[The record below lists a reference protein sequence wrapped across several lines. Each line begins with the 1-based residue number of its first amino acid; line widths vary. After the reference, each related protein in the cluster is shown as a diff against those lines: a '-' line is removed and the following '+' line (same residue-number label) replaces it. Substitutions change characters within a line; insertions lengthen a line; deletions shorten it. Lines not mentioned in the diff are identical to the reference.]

1 MNNRRNG
8 LFRNSLFYI
17 LMFLSL
23 MGIIYFFFGGNSGSQ
38 TQNIRYSEFVKQL
51 DKNNVKNVS
60 IQPSGGVYK
69 VTGSYRKARTTSSA
83 NALGIKSASTKTTSF
98 STTMLE
104 NNSTVDQVS
113 KLAAKHDVKVTAKA
127 EESSGIWVTLLMYIA
142 PVILMLFLFYMM
154 MGQAGQGGGN
164 NRVMNFGKTKAKPAD
179 SKQNKVRFSD
189 VAGEEEEKQELV
201 EVVEFLKDPRKFVS
215 LGARIPSG
223 VLLDKLAA
231 KHDVKVTAKAEE
243 SSGIWVTLLMYI
255 APVILMLFLF
265 YMMMGQAGQGGGNNR
280 VMNFGKTKA
289 KPADSKQNKVRF
301 SDVAGEEEEKQEL
314 VEVVE
319 FLKDPRKFVSLG
331 ARIPSGVLLDKL
343 AAKHDVKVTAKAE
356 ESSGIW
362 VTLLKYIAP
371 VILMLFLFYMMMGQA
386 VQGGGNNRVMNF
398 G

>member
-142 PVILMLFLFYMM
+142 PVILMY
-154 MGQAGQGGGN
+154 
-164 NRVMNFGKTKAKPAD
+164 
-179 SKQNKVRFSD
+179 
-189 VAGEEEEKQELV
+189 
-201 EVVEFLKDPRKFVS
+201 
-215 LGARIPSG
+215 
-223 VLLDKLAA
+223 
-231 KHDVKVTAKAEE
+231 
-243 SSGIWVTLLMYI
+243 SSSI
-255 APVILMLFLF
+255 
-265 YMMMGQAGQGGGNNR
+265 
-280 VMNFGKTKA
+280 
-289 KPADSKQNKVRF
+289 
-301 SDVAGEEEEKQEL
+301 
-314 VEVVE
+314 
-319 FLKDPRKFVSLG
+319 
-331 ARIPSGVLLDKL
+331 
-343 AAKHDVKVTAKAE
+343 
-356 ESSGIW
+356 
-362 VTLLKYIAP
+362 
-371 VILMLFLFYMMMGQA
+371 
-386 VQGGGNNRVMNF
+386 
-398 G
+398 